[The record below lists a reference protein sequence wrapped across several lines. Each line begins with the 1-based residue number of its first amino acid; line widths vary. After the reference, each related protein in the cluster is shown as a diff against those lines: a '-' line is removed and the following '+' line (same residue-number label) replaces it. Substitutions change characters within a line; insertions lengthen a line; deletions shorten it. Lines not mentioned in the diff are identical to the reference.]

1 MKQSMKVII
10 GIMFIC
16 MSVLFLSAADIT
28 ADKDSD
34 PGTTITV
41 SAAASLTEAF
51 DELVSEFENENP
63 DINVELN
70 LASSGSLRMQIEA
83 GAPIDVFASAS
94 EKHMDVLDSKGMIDN
109 SSRADFATNSLV
121 LVVPGTSDA
130 AITNINDLTNS
141 EVKKLTI
148 GHPDTVPVGKYA
160 KQSLTEAGI
169 WEEVESKIIF
179 AEHVKQ
185 ALTYVETGEVDA
197 GFVYMTDFENSG
209 SGNINLVCK
218 APLSSEII
226 YPIAVVESSENKE
239 EANRFVD
246 FVTGEKG
253 QMILH
258 SYGFSC

>member
-1 MKQSMKVII
+1 M
-10 GIMFIC
+10 
-16 MSVLFLSAADIT
+16 T
-28 ADKDSD
+28 ADDAID

-51 DELVSEFENENP
+51 DELISEFETENP
-63 DINVELN
+63 DIDVVLN

-94 EKHMDVLDSKGMIDN
+94 GRHMDILDSKGMIDN

-121 LVVPGTSDA
+121 LVVPGNSDL
-130 AITNINDLTNS
+130 AITNIDDLTSS
-141 EVKKLTI
+141 EVKKLTM

-169 WEEVESKIIF
+169 WEEVEGKIIF

-185 ALTYVETGEVDA
+185 VLTYVETGEVDA
-197 GFVYMTDFENSG
+197 GFVYMTDLENSG
-209 SGNINLVCK
+209 SGNINFVCK
-218 APLSSEII
+218 PSLSSEII
-226 YPIAVVESSENKE
+226 YPIAIVKSSGNKE
-239 EANRFVD
+239 EADRFVD

-253 QMILH
+253 QMILK